1 MVTHGSKILGVLAL
15 ALPLACDG
23 ESEQKSDGG
32 AGSSGRASAGRGGGA
47 GTGGAG
53 GKAANGGG
61 GGSAGTSRGGRA
73 GAGGNDSTDGS
84 GGRAGSKA
92 IGGTSNGGSA
102 AMGGNAG
109 ESEGGEAGAAGDDTL
124 TWDIGGYIAEN
135 ANSFGIQG
143 SWFFETDCADAML
156 KGLPCTMPD
165 PSLSGPD
172 FLPGWSLT
180 KERVCVKG
188 TAPQVINDPMTGM
201 PAYLEQ
207 WGARLGFELNSSGT
221 SRGPFDAEAQGIKG
235 FSFDIIT
242 TTLPPLPADVRVNV
256 HATNNQGDEH
266 FVTAALPSAS
276 FTLLFDD
283 ALQGVWVTAPVLLD
297 TTELTAVSF
306 QIYTNSTAAK
316 LFDFCVSN
324 VHVIR

>member
-1 MVTHGSKILGVLAL
+1 MVTYGSKILGVLAL
-15 ALPLACDG
+15 ALPLACEG

-32 AGSSGRASAGRGGGA
+32 AGSSGRANAGRGGGA

-53 GKAANGGG
+53 GKSASGGG

-73 GAGGNDSTDGS
+73 GTGGNDSTGGG
-84 GGRAGSKA
+84 GGRAGSTSA
-92 IGGTSNGGSA
+92 GGTSAGGSA
-102 AMGGNAG
+102 GMGGNAG

-124 TWDIGGYIAEN
+124 TWDIGGYIAAN
-135 ANSFGIQG
+135 ANSFGIRG
-143 SWFFETDCADAML
+143 SWFFETDCADATP
-156 KGLPCTMPD
+156 KGLPCTTPD

-180 KERVCVKG
+180 KEQVCVKG

-207 WGARLGFELNSSGT
+207 WGARLGFELNSSGAG
-221 SRGPFDAEAQGIKG
+221 RGAFDAEAQGIKG
-235 FSFDIIT
+235 FGFDIIT

-256 HATNNQGDEH
+256 HATNNDGEEH
-266 FVTAALPSAS
+266 FVTAALPRAS
-276 FTLLFDD
+276 FMLLFDD
-283 ALQGVWVTAPVLLD
+283 ALQGTWVTAPVLLD

-306 QIYTNSTAAK
+306 QIYTSLVAAK
-316 LFDFCVSN
+316 PFDFCVSN
-324 VHVIR
+324 VRVIR